1 VATRPRGWPSRPCLR
16 HWPICT
22 ASRDRPRAHTCID
35 LEAPRWRCYRSLTL
49 PPPTARFSLTAS
61 PGYPSWLRAQAVPS
75 HWAHLAAAERAVLE
89 RFAGRLPVQTP
100 TVHAHGSLETW
111 PYLIMSRSDYFPTQD
126 HRQDNHAASRNTGY
140 CRQGSCAALM
150 LSMSSTFA
158 LPRVLRRPVWSSPQI
173 SSSTSPPPPG
183 AEDASSDT
191 TLPRSRYGCPG

>member
-1 VATRPRGWPSRPCLR
+1 MALLPLLDTPAAYRAIQPDGFTWLPVLAACSSCTVPLGAPGCRRARRPRTIRRP
-16 HWPICT
+16 T
-22 ASRDRPRAHTCID
+22 AGADADGACARLARGLTVRLLPQHKTTGGTI
-35 LEAPRWRCYRSLTL
+35 TL
-49 PPPTARFSLTAS
+49 PL
-61 PGYPSWLRAQAVPS
+61 
-75 HWAHLAAAERAVLE
+75 
-89 RFAGRLPVQTP
+89 
-100 TVHAHGSLETW
+100 
-111 PYLIMSRSDYFPTQD
+111 
-126 HRQDNHAASRNTGY
+126 RQDLRGRARRRQNSAALCRLVQLQQELAASRNTGY